1 MLAVIGGYGSCDDF
15 ELTLSVT
22 SVTSLALKE
31 TLTPTEF
38 RLNEWH
44 PVEHSLKTV

>member
-15 ELTLSVT
+15 ELTL